1 MIDAIADRDFPMVQ
15 GSVLL
20 VASLFVI
27 VNLIV
32 DIVYAFIDPRI
43 SYD

>member
-1 MIDAIADRDFPMVQ
+1 MIDAIAARDFPIVQ
-15 GSVLL
+15 GTVLL
-20 VASLFVI
+20 IAAIFVV

-32 DIVYAFIDPRI
+32 DIIYTLIDPRI